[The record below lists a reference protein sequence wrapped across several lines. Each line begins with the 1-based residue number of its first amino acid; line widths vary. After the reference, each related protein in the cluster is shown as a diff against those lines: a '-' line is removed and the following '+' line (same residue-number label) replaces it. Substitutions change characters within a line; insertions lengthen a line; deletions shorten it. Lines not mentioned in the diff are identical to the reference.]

1 MDGRPADN
9 EGRNNHEDHAG
20 DAAHVAVLLLRAGEQ
35 ADAAQTQYHQTIAD
49 GDDHDR
55 DDEGKDENADLSDC
69 VPVPVRVGELQCTH
83 SLT

>member
-1 MDGRPADN
+1 MDGCPADD
-9 EGRNNHEDHAG
+9 EGRDDHEDHAG
-20 DAAHVAVLLLRAGEQ
+20 DAAHVAILLLRAGEQ

-69 VPVPVRVGELQCTH
+69 VPVPVRVGELQRAH